1 MAVGTLSSNAF
12 GLHPINGPGLS
23 VALVEGYEKASSTF
37 KDGAILKR
45 YTGQITVAGADNTAD
60 ILGVAVAPASGTT
73 SAKRQMVLAAGQIFE
88 VTLEDETNTNHALV
102 IANLYTDYA
111 AQVDS
116 SGNYYADENDTTN
129 TCLMIIGANKS
140 DIDAAT
146 VRARVLAVFLTDTL
160 AQNT

>member
-1 MAVGTLSSNAF
+1 M
-12 GLHPINGPGLS
+12 
-23 VALVEGYEKASSTF
+23 EGYEKASQTF

-45 YTGQITVAGADNTAD
+45 DTGTLAVAGADNTAD
-60 ILGVAVAPASGTT
+60 IVGVAAAPASGTT
-73 SAKRQMVLAAGQIFE
+73 NAKRQYVLAYNNVFE

-140 DIDAAT
+140 DIDNAT

>member
-1 MAVGTLSSNAF
+1 MTVFVVPTCKSIFLTARPPTLA
-12 GLHPINGPGLS
+12 
-23 VALVEGYEKASSTF
+23 
-37 KDGAILKR
+37 
-45 YTGQITVAGADNTAD
+45 VAGADNTAD
-60 ILGVAVAPASGTT
+60 IVGVAAAPASGTT
-73 SAKRQMVLAAGQIFE
+73 NAKRQFVLAAGNIFE

-140 DIDAAT
+140 DIDNAT

>member
-1 MAVGTLSSNAF
+1 MAVGTLKSNAF
-12 GLHPINGPGLS
+12 GLHAINPAMSIPLM
-23 VALVEGYEKASSTF
+23 EGYEKASQTF

-45 YTGQITVAGADNTAD
+45 DTGTLAVAGADNTAD
-60 ILGVAVAPASGTT
+60 IVGVAAAPASGVT
-73 SAKRQMVLAAGQIFE
+73 SARRQYVLAYNNVFE
-88 VTLEDETNTNHALV
+88 VTLEDQSNEDHALV
-102 IANLYTDYA
+102 IGNLYTDYA

-129 TCLMIIGANKS
+129 TCLMIIGANKA
-140 DIDAAT
+140 DIDLAT